1 MLKNYSFN
9 KFHIFIVTFV
19 KQLKPKDMQKNPN
32 CWRLMAM
39 FFTMALLFAMGTIQG
54 NEVPALRQVQTELM
68 NSPPGQTMII
78 IAVENNRLV
87 VNELLVSYQIA
98 RGVSVP
104 YRGLITNNAI
114 NSYILQDFKCYLY
127 YTISPTEKQPR
138 LLAGFR
144 TEIDK
149 YPFTACDLGNRKRV
163 NTYI

>member
-1 MLKNYSFN
+1 
-9 KFHIFIVTFV
+9 
-19 KQLKPKDMQKNPN
+19 
-32 CWRLMAM
+32 M

-54 NEVPALRQVQTELM
+54 NERSAERLIQTELM

-87 VNELLVSYQIA
+87 VNELFVSYQIA

-104 YRGLITNNAI
+104 YRGLITSDAVNT
-114 NSYILQDFKCYLY
+114 YISQDFKCYLY
-127 YTISPTEKQPR
+127 YSISPTETQPR

-149 YPFTACDLGNRKRV
+149 YLFIACDLGNRERLA
-163 NTYI
+163 TYI

>member
-1 MLKNYSFN
+1 
-9 KFHIFIVTFV
+9 
-19 KQLKPKDMQKNPN
+19 MQKNPN

-54 NEVPALRQVQTELM
+54 NERSAERLIQTELM

-87 VNELLVSYQIA
+87 VNELLVSYQVA

-104 YRGLITNNAI
+104 YRGLITNDAI
-114 NSYILQDFKCYLY
+114 NTYISQDFKCYLY
-127 YTISPTEKQPR
+127 YSISPTETQPR

-149 YPFTACDLGNRKRV
+149 YPFATDLGDRQSQAK
-163 NTYI
+163 YI

>member
-1 MLKNYSFN
+1 
-9 KFHIFIVTFV
+9 
-19 KQLKPKDMQKNPN
+19 
-32 CWRLMAM
+32 M

-54 NEVPALRQVQTELM
+54 NERSAERLIQTELM

-104 YRGLITNNAI
+104 YRGLITSDAVNT
-114 NSYILQDFKCYLY
+114 YISQDFKCYLY
-127 YTISPTEKQPR
+127 YSISPTETQPR

-149 YPFTACDLGNRKRV
+149 YLFIACDLGNRERLA
-163 NTYI
+163 TYI

>member
-1 MLKNYSFN
+1 
-9 KFHIFIVTFV
+9 
-19 KQLKPKDMQKNPN
+19 MQKNPN

-39 FFTMALLFAMGTIQG
+39 FFTMALMFAMGQIQG
-54 NEVPALRQVQTELM
+54 NERSAERLIQTELM

-87 VNELLVSYQIA
+87 VNELMVSYQIA

-104 YRGLITNNAI
+104 YRGLIASDAI
-114 NSYILQDFKCYLY
+114 NTDISQDFKCYLY
-127 YTISPTEKQPR
+127 YTISPTETQPR

-149 YPFTACDLGNRKRV
+149 YPFTACDLGNRERV
-163 NTYI
+163 NKYI